1 MHSITTRPFF
11 ECSGLLPTVQ
21 GWFEAEWP
29 GHYGADG
36 PGDAR
41 ADLLA
46 YAQDGLP
53 MGIVAHVDDQP
64 CGFAALKDDA
74 FPSHPQ
80 LGPWAGAA
88 FVLPAWRR
96 RGIGAVL
103 IRALEAAARQRGFE
117 RLHAATATSAS
128 LLARAGWQCIDTV
141 VHDGH
146 STGIYMRDL
155 TTG

>member
-1 MHSITTRPFF
+1 MNRISTCLFVDCP
-11 ECSGLLPTVQ
+11 ELLPTVQ
-21 GWFEAEWP
+21 RWFETEWP
-29 GHYGADG
+29 AHYGPGG

-46 YAQDGLP
+46 YAQDTLP
-53 MGIVAHVDDQP
+53 MGIVAFVDSQP

-96 RGIGAVL
+96 QGIGAVL
-103 IRALEAAARQRGFE
+103 IQALETAARQRGFE
-117 RLHAATATSAS
+117 RLHAATATSAN
-128 LLARAGWQCIDTV
+128 LLDRAGWRRIDTV
-141 VHDGH
+141 IHDGH
-146 STGIYMRDL
+146 STGIYARDL
-155 TTG
+155 STG